1 MSRNCDLVLTLIILQ
16 AVLILFMFTDLS
28 FCFHNNA
35 TTKRAQPDKT
45 SRELAN
51 EEDNSRIAHESER
64 STTEEVSLVTGDISQ
79 CLRDSLVLRHTT
91 SKLSLFY
98 EQQHNS
104 NSSYSQ
110 TLVCQVEITAP
121 ESLALR
127 VQFLELSCSSANS
140 VAVYEGEAQRAVW
153 DGCESV
159 WEPSAVSDLLSRS
172 GRARLVLTARNH
184 SLLTAVR
191 MTVRAVVV
199 SPLESSP
206 LEMRMIS
213 PTLGKNVGTL
223 CFNGLIFFFA
233 GWWGLLLLL
242 T

>member
-1 MSRNCDLVLTLIILQ
+1 M
-16 AVLILFMFTDLS
+16 
-28 FCFHNNA
+28 
-35 TTKRAQPDKT
+35 
-45 SRELAN
+45 
-51 EEDNSRIAHESER
+51 
-64 STTEEVSLVTGDISQ
+64 TGDISL

-104 NSSYSQ
+104 NISSYNQ

-199 SPLESSP
+199 TPLESFP

-213 PTLGKNVGTL
+213 PTLGKNAGTL
-223 CFNGLIFFFA
+223 CFNGLIFFLCRVVGVA
-233 GWWGLLLLL
+233 VLLL